1 MKKYDFLPNR
11 QNKYSI
17 RKFTV
22 GTASI
27 LLGSLL
33 LIGKHHEAEA
43 AETTS
48 NTSTNT
54 STTPEPTADTGTTS
68 TTTDSAPATTATPTN
83 TSTETS
89 SDNTATASAPSS
101 TLSSDKTTTAAAPS
115 SASSSDKTTT
125 ASAPSSTS
133 SSDKTAT
140 ASAPSSASSSDN
152 TATAPAP
159 SSTSSSDKTATAPA
173 PSSTS
178 SSDSTTTTP
187 VPSSTSSSIQTVAPA
202 PTSSSTETTT
212 QPTNTVTATDTTAP
226 LSVAPTNTSNTNNA
240 PISDLFNTPSNNQNA
255 TTAETTPTLRTLSLA
270 AQPRMVS
277 RAASTGNNVN
287 NLVTVTNPAISKTAI
302 DPNQSGNFRLT
313 ANYQV
318 DGKVKGGDYFT
329 VQMPTYANLNGE
341 LDFSASNNQF
351 PINLYSPASYVVANG
366 VYDTT
371 TKTLTYTFTDW
382 VNDKDNISGRF
393 DLAQFADRKTAQ
405 HNGTY
410 ALNYNLAG
418 ETYNTSITYNYDR
431 HDYGVYPSSVDTMIT
446 GVDGTE
452 TTNQYKQVIYVN
464 PKDVNLSSARLIL
477 DKDTANSN
485 AIIDLN
491 TTKLHIYQVPN
502 PNDLTDSYN
511 FDPTKY
517 TDWAPNF
524 YNNNSIYTNKNGKL
538 EINFGAI
545 DTPFVVVVES
555 KFDPNHSNDL
565 STRATFIATDYLT
578 NTTSAF
584 NFDNGF
590 LITTSSG
597 SGDGTTKTYSLGDYV
612 WEDTN
617 QNGIQDANEDP
628 LEGVVVTLRDS
639 SGYVVKTAVTDKYG
653 NYLFSGLKNGS
664 YTIDFVTPDGYLPTA
679 SNEGSDTTKDSNGTE
694 VSVTINDADDFTID
708 SGFYK
713 PTPEPTPVPA
723 KYDLGDYVWNDSNND
738 DIQNSNEV
746 GIAGVTVTLTKP
758 DGTTETTTTDASG
771 KYVFKGLENGD
782 YTVTFTTPAGYEP
795 TLKNVGD
802 YRLDSNGLSTTAII
816 NNADNFSVDSGFYQ
830 PPVEPTPVPATYE
843 LGDYVWNDSN
853 KDGIQNSN
861 ESGIAGVTV
870 TLTKPDGST
879 ETTTTDTS
887 GKYVFKDLEN
897 GEYTVTFT
905 TPEGYVPTLINVG
918 DAQLD
923 SNGLSTTAIINNAN
937 NHTIDSGFHQ
947 ATTEPTPS
955 TAKYN
960 LGDYVWNDSNR
971 DGIQNS
977 NEHGIAGVTVTLTK
991 PDGSTE
997 TTTTD
1002 ASGKYLFTGLE
1013 NGDYTV
1019 TFTAPQGLEPTLA
1032 HVGDDRLDSNGLST
1046 TATINNADNMSVDS
1060 GFYQPVVE
1068 PTPVPATY
1076 ELGDYVWNDT
1086 NRDGIQNSNETGIAG
1101 VTVTLTKPDGSTET
1115 TTTDS
1120 SGKYVFKGLEN
1131 GEYIVTFTTPEGY
1144 VPTTINVGDERLDS
1158 NGLSTTAFI
1167 ENADNHTIDSGFHQ
1181 PVIEPTPVPAT
1192 YELGDYVWND
1202 SNKDGIQN
1210 SNEHGI
1216 AGVTVTLTKP
1226 DGTTETTTTDA
1237 SGKYVFKGLENG
1249 EYIVTFSTP
1258 QGFEHTLTNVGDN
1271 RLDSNGLSTTA
1282 TINNADN
1289 MSIDSGFYQPTVE
1302 PTPVPATYELGDY
1315 VWNDSNK
1322 DGIQN
1327 SNEHGIA
1334 GVTVTLTK
1342 PDGTTE
1348 TTTTDASGK
1357 YVFKGLENGDY
1368 TVTFTTPDGFEP
1380 TAVHVGDDRL
1390 DSNGLTTKVTIN
1402 NADNMSIDSGFY
1414 QPTVEPTPQPTP
1426 DPDSK
1431 PTPDPDPKPTPEPNP
1446 NPTPEPS
1453 PEPTPE
1459 PNPNPTP
1466 EPSPEPT
1473 PEPNP
1478 NPTPEPSPEP
1488 MPQSNSGMKSQVK
1501 HVSPQIQEKE
1511 SKAKQTSQKE
1521 ALPETGHETIN
1532 NGLLGSLL
1540 AGLGALFLFRR
1551 KKHTNHKNN

>member
-1 MKKYDFLPNR
+1 MKKYDFLPNK

-22 GTASI
+22 GAASI

-33 LIGKHHEAEA
+33 LLGTHHEAEA

-54 STTPEPTADTGTTS
+54 STTPEPTADTGTSS
-68 TTTDSAPATTATPTN
+68 TTTDSAPTTTATPTS
-83 TSTETS
+83 TSTTSASTETSSDNTAATPAPSSTSSSDNTTTASAPSSASS

-101 TLSSDKTTTAAAPS
+101 ASSSDNTATASAPS
-115 SASSSDKTTT
+115 SASSSDNTAT
-125 ASAPSSTS
+125 ASAPSSAS
-133 SSDKTAT
+133 SSDNTAT
-140 ASAPSSASSSDN
+140 ASAPSSASSSDNTATASAPSSASSSDNTAIASAPSSASSSDN

-159 SSTSSSDKTATAPA
+159 SSSD
-173 PSSTS
+173 
-178 SSDSTTTTP
+178 
-187 VPSSTSSSIQTVAPA
+187 QTVAPA

-212 QPTNTVTATDTTAP
+212 QPTNTMTATDTTAP

-277 RAASTGNNVN
+277 RAAATGNNVN

-351 PINLYSPASYVVANG
+351 PINLYSPAGYIVANG

-410 ALNYNLAG
+410 DLNYNLAG

-485 AIIDLN
+485 AIIDFN

-524 YNNNSIYTNKNGKL
+524 YNNNSIYTNADGKL

-628 LEGVVVTLRDS
+628 IEGVVVTLRDS

-694 VSVTINDADDFTID
+694 VPVTINDADDFTID

-723 KYDLGDYVWNDSNND
+723 KYNLGDYVWNDSNKD
-738 DIQNSNEV
+738 GIQNSNEV

-771 KYVFKGLENGD
+771 KYIFKGLENGD
-782 YTVTFTTPAGYEP
+782 YTV
-795 TLKNVGD
+795 
-802 YRLDSNGLSTTAII
+802 I
-816 NNADNFSVDSGFYQ
+816 
-830 PPVEPTPVPATYE
+830 
-843 LGDYVWNDSN
+843 
-853 KDGIQNSN
+853 
-861 ESGIAGVTV
+861 
-870 TLTKPDGST
+870 
-879 ETTTTDTS
+879 
-887 GKYVFKDLEN
+887 
-897 GEYTVTFT
+897 
-905 TPEGYVPTLINVG
+905 
-918 DAQLD
+918 
-923 SNGLSTTAIINNAN
+923 
-937 NHTIDSGFHQ
+937 
-947 ATTEPTPS
+947 
-955 TAKYN
+955 
-960 LGDYVWNDSNR
+960 
-971 DGIQNS
+971 
-977 NEHGIAGVTVTLTK
+977 
-991 PDGSTE
+991 
-997 TTTTD
+997 
-1002 ASGKYLFTGLE
+1002 
-1013 NGDYTV
+1013 
-1019 TFTAPQGLEPTLA
+1019 
-1032 HVGDDRLDSNGLST
+1032 
-1046 TATINNADNMSVDS
+1046 
-1060 GFYQPVVE
+1060 
-1068 PTPVPATY
+1068 
-1076 ELGDYVWNDT
+1076 
-1086 NRDGIQNSNETGIAG
+1086 
-1101 VTVTLTKPDGSTET
+1101 
-1115 TTTDS
+1115 
-1120 SGKYVFKGLEN
+1120 
-1131 GEYIVTFTTPEGY
+1131 
-1144 VPTTINVGDERLDS
+1144 
-1158 NGLSTTAFI
+1158 
-1167 ENADNHTIDSGFHQ
+1167 
-1181 PVIEPTPVPAT
+1181 
-1192 YELGDYVWND
+1192 
-1202 SNKDGIQN
+1202 
-1210 SNEHGI
+1210 
-1216 AGVTVTLTKP
+1216 
-1226 DGTTETTTTDA
+1226 
-1237 SGKYVFKGLENG
+1237 
-1249 EYIVTFSTP
+1249 
-1258 QGFEHTLTNVGDN
+1258 
-1271 RLDSNGLSTTA
+1271 
-1282 TINNADN
+1282 
-1289 MSIDSGFYQPTVE
+1289 
-1302 PTPVPATYELGDY
+1302 
-1315 VWNDSNK
+1315 
-1322 DGIQN
+1322 
-1327 SNEHGIA
+1327 
-1334 GVTVTLTK
+1334 
-1342 PDGTTE
+1342 
-1348 TTTTDASGK
+1348 
-1357 YVFKGLENGDY
+1357 
-1368 TVTFTTPDGFEP
+1368 FTTPDGFEP
-1380 TAVHVGDDRL
+1380 TTVRVGDDRL
-1390 DSNGLTTKVTIN
+1390 DSNGLTTKATIN

-1426 DPDSK
+1426 DPD
-1431 PTPDPDPKPTPEPNP
+1431 PNPTPEPNP

-1478 NPTPEPSPEP
+1478 NPTPEPTPEPNPNPTPEPTPEPNPNPTPEPSPEP
-1488 MPQSNSGMKSQVK
+1488 TPEPNPNPTPEPSPEPTPEPNPNPTLEPILEPIPQSNSDMKSHVK

-1511 SKAKQTSQKE
+1511 NKEKQASQKE
-1521 ALPETGHETIN
+1521 TLPETGHETIN
-1532 NGLLGSLL
+1532 NGLLGSLI

-1551 KKHTNHKNN
+1551 KKHTNHKSN